1 MELNN
6 RPNYSRTYKQDTGD
20 KLYRRS
26 LYTYWKRT
34 VPPPSMATFDAPERE
49 FCLVRRSRTNT
60 PLQAFVMLHDPQF
73 VEAARHLAKHMM
85 NASKKPEEQL
95 EHGFRLTTSRLPNEK
110 EKGVLHRLFKE
121 RLAFYRKEPKAAK
134 TLLSVGESKRQ
145 ENLPEAEHAAW
156 ITVARA
162 LLNLSETITK
172 N

>member
-1 MELNN
+1 MENTKFGDTGYEVQVLDSYNN
-6 RPNYSRTYKQDTGD
+6 RTYSNGQAASVYKQHM
-20 KLYRRS
+20 
-26 LYTYWKRT
+26 
-34 VPPPSMATFDAPERE
+34 P
-49 FCLVRRSRTNT
+49 LV
-60 PLQAFVMLHDPQF
+60 
-73 VEAARHLAKHMM
+73 

-95 EHGFRLTTSRLPNEK
+95 EHGFRLVTSRLPNEK

-121 RLAFYRKEPKAAK
+121 RLAFYKEEPRGAKA
-134 TLLSVGESKRQ
+134 LLSVGESKLQ

>member
-1 MELNN
+1 
-6 RPNYSRTYKQDTGD
+6 
-20 KLYRRS
+20 
-26 LYTYWKRT
+26 
-34 VPPPSMATFDAPERE
+34 MATFDAPERE

-73 VEAARHLAKHMM
+73 VEAARHLAERMM
-85 NASKKPEEQL
+85 GASEKPEDRL
-95 EHGFRLTTSRLPNEK
+95 VHGFRLVTSRLPNEK

-121 RLAFYRKEPKAAK
+121 RLAFYKEEPGGAKA
-134 TLLSVGESKRQ
+134 LLSVGESKLQ